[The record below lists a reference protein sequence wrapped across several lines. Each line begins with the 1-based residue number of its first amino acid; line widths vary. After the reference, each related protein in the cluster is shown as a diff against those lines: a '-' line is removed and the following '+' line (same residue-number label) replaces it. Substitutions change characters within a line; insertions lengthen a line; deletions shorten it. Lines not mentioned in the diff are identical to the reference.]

1 MPYISPEVI
10 ADAKRMDL
18 LTYLKSYEPEQLIR
32 VTGDTYCTKEHDSL
46 KISHGKWCWWS
57 RNIGGKSA
65 LDYLIKVQ
73 GYSFTDAVERI
84 MGNAAI
90 QPPMQVTNAPAKRAA
105 LQIPAAVDNNDQV
118 YHYLKSRC
126 IDAEMIFD
134 CIDSGSIY
142 QTAQHKNVAFV
153 GFDMSG
159 IPRLIDL
166 RSTGNIV
173 FKNAALGSDRRFPFQ
188 LRSESTNLAVHLFE
202 GSIDALS
209 YATLLKRR
217 GYDWKQFNLLSM
229 GGIYCPKEDISQSK
243 LPIALTQYLADHPET
258 QKVCLHLDND
268 EPGRLAAQ
276 AIAAVLPGQ
285 YSCVNQPAPSG
296 KDINEYLCNSVNQQ
310 RQRARSQAR

>member
-1 MPYISPEVI
+1 MPYIKPEVI
-10 ADAKRMDL
+10 AEAKQMDL
-18 LTYLKSYEPEQLIR
+18 LTYLRSYEPDLLLH
-32 VTGDTYCTKEHDSL
+32 VSGDVYCTKEHDSL
-46 KISHGKWCWWS
+46 KISNGKWCWWS

-84 MGNAAI
+84 MGNTAMK
-90 QPPMQVTNAPAKRAA
+90 PPIPVTSAVTKRAA
-105 LQIPAAVDNNDQV
+105 LQIPPADDNNDQV
-118 YHYLKSRC
+118 YRYLKSRC

-134 CIDSGSIY
+134 CIDNGSIY

-153 GFDMSG
+153 GFDMNG

-173 FKNAALGSDRRFPFQ
+173 FKNAVLGSDRHFPFQ
-188 LRSESTNLAVHLFE
+188 LRSESTSHAVHLFE

-209 YATLLKRR
+209 YATLLKRH

-229 GGIYCPKEDISQSK
+229 GGIYRPKEDISQSK

-258 QKVCLHLDND
+258 KKVCLHLDND
-268 EPGRLAAQ
+268 EPGRLATQ
-276 AIAAVLPGQ
+276 AIQTVLPSE
-285 YSCVNQPAPSG
+285 YLCVDQPAPSG
-296 KDINEYLCNSVNQQ
+296 KDINEYLCSSVQQQ
-310 RQRARSQAR
+310 RQRARGQAR